1 MKRLRVLTHKGQ
13 QISNAIKRSPE
24 RIYGIA
30 SELSDEITIAAEG
43 EHYVVVEGV
52 RAVLI
57 ERHLMKELHD
67 VYEEVEFV
75 ANMGHL
81 PGRDKRNEKRT
92 N

>member
-43 EHYVVVEGV
+43 DYYFVGEAKT
-52 RAVLI
+52 AVLI
-57 ERHLMKELHD
+57 HRELMKELHD
-67 VYEEVEFV
+67 VFEEVEYV

-81 PGRDKRNEKRT
+81 PGRDKRDEKRT